1 MKNKLLNLAVKEGVS
16 FRKVDSNDANTKGFC
31 WQGFS
36 VMSQHVLGN
45 SKMEILKKMYEIRKK
60 LKKERIRYN
69 NLPSTKHLI
78 NDIKNGKDIEYD
90 TQYETKCTEKL
101 GKGVYYPQYTSIE
114 SGEELLRNLFMST
127 YYEIDFSKE
136 PNCDGWNGKIS
147 FSLKRNNLEIDNNF
161 WGKHSKLVEKWI
173 LDYEKQTARKR

>member
-1 MKNKLLNLAVKEGVS
+1 MENKLLDLALKEGVS
-16 FRKVDSNDANTKGFC
+16 FRKVDSNDVNTKGFC

-69 NLPSTKHLI
+69 NLPTMKHLI
-78 NDIKNGKDIEYD
+78 NSIKNGKDIEYD
-90 TQYETKCTEKL
+90 TQYEIRCTEKL
-101 GKGVYYPQYTSIE
+101 GKGVYYPQYTNIL
-114 SGEELLRNLFMST
+114 SGEELLCSLFMNT

-136 PNCDGWNGKIS
+136 PTFDGWNGKMS
-147 FSLKRNNLEIDNNF
+147 FPLKRNNLEIDNNF
-161 WGKHSKLVEKWI
+161 WGKHSKLVEKWT
-173 LDYEKQTARKR
+173 LDYEK

>member
-1 MKNKLLNLAVKEGVS
+1 MENKLLDLTLKEGVS
-16 FRKVDSNDANTKGFC
+16 FRKVDSNDVNTKGFC

-114 SGEELLRNLFMST
+114 SGEELLCNLFMST

-136 PNCDGWNGKIS
+136 PIFDGWNGKMS

-173 LDYEKQTARKR
+173 LDYEK